1 MHARMRNCEG
11 ATCAFGNQINR
22 VSKPNRFRTAFAQH
36 IAGRGQEGPCLTDA
50 ARSAAPDV
58 LFAEAP
64 LRCDPNDA
72 AAVIAAQIA
81 RGHMD
86 LPMLQPVR
94 QRGRTPDID

>member
-1 MHARMRNCEG
+1 MRAHLRKCEG
-11 ATCAFGNQINR
+11 RPAHSAIKSTAFSKSNR
-22 VSKPNRFRTAFAQH
+22 LRITFAQH

-72 AAVIAAQIA
+72 AAVTAAQIA

-86 LPMLQPVR
+86 LPLLQPVR
-94 QRGRTPDID
+94 HRGRTPDIV